1 MAENMKMG
9 EESTIGAFIRDFN
22 AEDLTFDEFYLQQVL
37 AFKDGKKLLTNF
49 DSLLV
54 KYMPEIKQIVTTV
67 NFPNEQY
74 LRYRYNPKLL
84 SYDLYGTTELWAL
97 ILDLNELTSV
107 AQFDIRKVKL
117 PNAIMIERLRRIKN
131 LEEMAKNYNA
141 EEVSAALLATE

>member
-37 AFKDGKKLLTNF
+37 AFKNGDKVLTNF

-67 NFPNEQY
+67 DFPNEQY
-74 LRYRYNPKLL
+74 QRYRYNPKLL

-107 AQFDIRKVKL
+107 AQFNIRKVKL

-131 LEEMAKNYNA
+131 LEEMAKNHNA